1 MSTKKHSLYTF
12 WFGFCIISSFI
23 SGFNL
28 FLAFNSFSGINLS
41 LLDGIFIVFVLTA
54 LSFTL
59 SSPYV
64 IYILIK
70 ERCNQQNRSKI
81 KEFNLVF
88 IVYFV
93 ILYFIFSNQMASYI
107 EGFQLMISYLIVG
120 LLALNC
126 YFYKR

>member
-1 MSTKKHSLYTF
+1 MCTKKHSIYTF
-12 WFGFCIISSFI
+12 WFGFCFISSLI
-23 SGFNL
+23 AGFNL
-28 FLAFNSFSGINLS
+28 FLAFNSLSGINLS

-70 ERCNQQNRSKI
+70 ERYKQQNRSKI

-93 ILYFIFSNQMASYI
+93 ILYFIFSSQMASYI
-107 EGFQLMISYLIVG
+107 EGFQLMIGYLIVG